1 MKRTCLFI
9 LLIFAFI
16 QVKAQNDI
24 QYRMV
29 VAQNGSGDFTTI
41 QSAIDAVKAFPDKR
55 ITIFIK
61 NGIYREKIRIPPWN
75 NLLSLI
81 GEDAE
86 KTIITWNDYFD
97 KIGRGRNSTF
107 YTYTFL
113 VEADDFFAENLTI
126 ENAAGEVGQ
135 AVALHVE
142 GDRCVFNNCRLK
154 GNQDTVFLNGEK
166 SRHYFINCT
175 IEGTTDFIFG
185 QATAVFYKC
194 TILSKSDSYITAAST
209 TQGKQFGF
217 VFIDCDVTAKE
228 GITRV
233 FLGRPWRNYAKT
245 VFMNC
250 SLGKHIRPEGWE
262 NWNKTEAESTSFYAE
277 YKNTGEGAKTDS
289 RVNWSHQLTDLEAQ
303 NYTIK
308 NILGDWILQY
318 TGIP

>member
-175 IEGTTDFIFG
+175 IEGTDR
-185 QATAVFYKC
+185 
-194 TILSKSDSYITAAST
+194 KS
-209 TQGKQFGF
+209 
-217 VFIDCDVTAKE
+217 VV
-228 GITRV
+228 
-233 FLGRPWRNYAKT
+233 
-245 VFMNC
+245 
-250 SLGKHIRPEGWE
+250 
-262 NWNKTEAESTSFYAE
+262 
-277 YKNTGEGAKTDS
+277 
-289 RVNWSHQLTDLEAQ
+289 
-303 NYTIK
+303 
-308 NILGDWILQY
+308 
-318 TGIP
+318 